1 MQNDDVTWSI
11 INKHH
16 CSYKIKTES
25 QWFCRNQY
33 NVTGLCNRKSCP
45 LANSRYA
52 TIREKKGVLYL
63 FIREPERVYTP
74 YKEWMR
80 IKLSKTFITALQQ
93 IEDNLV
99 FWPNYYKQKCRQRLL
114 KITQYLARM
123 RKMKLNNTKKL
134 VPVRR
139 KVERRLEKRE
149 EKALIAAK
157 LDNAIEKQLLER
169 LKEGTYE
176 RIYNFPKHAF
186 DVRLNEEELEEE
198 LEEDVEELKKQQ
210 RLAVKEE
217 EGEVEEV
224 QDEELREELERGIM
238 RMQENQESDEDSDEA
253 QYDYSD
259 DENISDEGELAS
271 AEDDDDEEDEEEEE
285 EETGHVEYV
294 ADFEESDDEEP
305 ERDIED
311 LPESMAPPARKAKPG
326 SSSQLA
332 RKLDTLLRNDM
343 DSDDD
348 MRAQDEIKRAK
359 YAPQKALNPGAKATF
374 RKKLIKRKIRAIYE
388 KQKAEKEKVKSQKDG
403 LSTKHFQSHLHQQLS
418 SPKQLKANNRAEEA
432 ETSFPVCG
440 QDGAQTTHVLTSARA
455 LTRHALPLYT
465 SRCSADK
472 ISVRQCSTSRR
483 TWQRTKNKELTS
495 YSNV

>member
-1 MQNDDVTWSI
+1 MVTWSI

-16 CSYKIKTES
+16 CSYKIKTET

-52 TIREKKGVLYL
+52 TVREKKGVIYL
-63 FIREPERVYTP
+63 FIREAERVYTP
-74 YKEWMR
+74 HKEWMR

-99 FWPNYYKQKCRQRLL
+99 FWPNYFKQKCRQRLL

-176 RIYNFPKHAF
+176 RIYNFPKQAF
-186 DVRLNEEELEEE
+186 DVRLNEEEMEEE

-210 RLAVKEE
+210 KLAIKEE
-217 EGEVEEV
+217 EEEVEEV
-224 QDEELREELERGIM
+224 QDEELREELERGIV
-238 RMQENQESDEDSDEA
+238 RMQRNQESDEDSDMAE
-253 QYDYSD
+253 YDYSD
-259 DENISDEGELAS
+259 DESIDDDGDEVGDDED
-271 AEDDDDEEDEEEEE
+271 EDDGEEDT

-294 ADFEESDDEEP
+294 ADFDESEDEEQ
-305 ERDIED
+305 ERDIEV
-311 LPESMAPPARKAKPG
+311 G
-326 SSSQLA
+326 
-332 RKLDTLLRNDM
+332 
-343 DSDDD
+343 
-348 MRAQDEIKRAK
+348 
-359 YAPQKALNPGAKATF
+359 
-374 RKKLIKRKIRAIYE
+374 
-388 KQKAEKEKVKSQKDG
+388 
-403 LSTKHFQSHLHQQLS
+403 
-418 SPKQLKANNRAEEA
+418 
-432 ETSFPVCG
+432 
-440 QDGAQTTHVLTSARA
+440 
-455 LTRHALPLYT
+455 
-465 SRCSADK
+465 
-472 ISVRQCSTSRR
+472 
-483 TWQRTKNKELTS
+483 
-495 YSNV
+495 